1 MKVNE
6 VDKNFDTTFECP
18 SDIKWHSVLNK
29 PFSIHGVIYSKEE
42 GLFRRLP
49 KEFAAAIN
57 ENVAFLAKNT
67 AGEGLDLKLIPHISP
82 FKLKSLLMN
91 RFPI

>member
-1 MKVNE
+1 MKVSE
-6 VDKNFDTTFECP
+6 VDKNFDTKFECP

-57 ENVAFLAKNT
+57 ENLAFLAKNT
-67 AGEGLDLKLIPHISP
+67 AGGRI
-82 FKLKSLLMN
+82 
-91 RFPI
+91 

>member
-1 MKVNE
+1 MKVNK

-42 GLFRRLP
+42 GLRLKKKSVYDYYCTKKGMS
-49 KEFAAAIN
+49 KEDAKANYLYIRTIVNLSAIHGK
-57 ENVAFLAKNT
+57 EITL
-67 AGEGLDLKLIPHISP
+67 
-82 FKLKSLLMN
+82 
-91 RFPI
+91 